1 MQHHIDRIFRRVVLE
16 NRKNYINSKYNAG
29 NADSSDR
36 CLHLSDILLTSNLEG
51 SQIVSKIVLLWTFQ
65 GYSYI
70 HVGRVKTNILIKSS
84 PLPGQLTC
92 LRMRPQTIM
101 LNLLTE
107 DIIILER
114 KPAPLMSDPIVYWG
128 LAIFIYY
135 LQIRSSWS
143 I

>member
-29 NADSSDR
+29 NADSPDR

-70 HVGRVKTNILIKSS
+70 HVGRVKTNIWLN
-84 PLPGQLTC
+84 PLPCQVNLPVLGWDP
-92 LRMRPQTIM
+92 RP
-101 LNLLTE
+101 
-107 DIIILER
+107 
-114 KPAPLMSDPIVYWG
+114 
-128 LAIFIYY
+128 
-135 LQIRSSWS
+135 
-143 I
+143 